1 MPLNV
6 HYLLADG
13 CSPGAVYNTMCVC
26 ANLPS
31 PSHITLLAGS
41 SVATPVQFSRL
52 TASDYSGRLHID
64 VDNKPAE
71 DYVKLTTSV
80 CSGSTHLQLEPQL
93 QERSSEVRGHILFML
108 CEMTCFMFC
117 MHIMHFTAA
126 TLLLIL

>member
-1 MPLNV
+1 MQSIRTNSCCHKIFCVTILLSTINISSMKCPLIYII
-6 HYLLADG
+6 YLQIVTARG
-13 CSPGAVYNTMCVC
+13 CSQCVYTVCVC

-52 TASDYSGRLHID
+52 TASDHSGRLHLD

-80 CSGSTHLQLEPQL
+80 CSGSTHLQLEP
-93 QERSSEVRGHILFML
+93 
-108 CEMTCFMFC
+108 
-117 MHIMHFTAA
+117 
-126 TLLLIL
+126 